1 MRHSFLMVP
10 LVMLS
15 LLTVTAQSIP
25 YDVIIVRGDIYP
37 DWTVA
42 TAYARKTGS
51 MILLLF
57 PGQNDG
63 EIISMIEGLS
73 QFKKNVRVLVVGQPN
88 AIPED
93 FYRKLSGIASA
104 ERVGGINRVET
115 SINLATY
122 YWRDANSLIVVDGLR
137 SELYLPALLLSIN
150 KSAPIIYSSNG
161 SLPNLRDLLLQMS
174 SVKTIYVVDRSLNNR
189 TMDDIKSMGINI
201 VELGSVNV
209 TISSRPTE
217 ERQTSTYLIFLALI
231 LASTLVLSAVLLLNR
246 RKGKASNVLQ
256 FFSPDE
262 RRIIEV
268 ISERGEIGQDDLSEI
283 TGFSRPKISR
293 IVSDLVDRR
302 VLERER
308 VGKTFIVRLTENFI
322 SASGL
327 APGKGERSY
336 EHTQNDED

>member
-1 MRHSFLMVP
+1 MLVP
-10 LVMLS
+10 LVVLNF
-15 LLTVTAQSIP
+15 LTVTAQSIP

-42 TAYARKTGS
+42 TAYAKKTGS
-51 MILLLF
+51 MVLLLF

-73 QFKKNVRVLVVGQPN
+73 QFKKNVRILVIGQPN
-88 AIPED
+88 AIPDD
-93 FYRKLSGIASA
+93 FYRKISGIASA

-137 SELYLPALLLSIN
+137 PELYLPALLLSIN

-161 SLPNLRDLLLQMS
+161 SLPNLRDFLNQMS
-174 SVKTIYVVDRSLNNR
+174 SVKTVYVIDRSLENR
-189 TMDDIKSMGINI
+189 TIDDIKSMGINV

-209 TISSRPTE
+209 TISSSKSIE
-217 ERQTSTYLIFLALI
+217 EKQAGMYVFLVLILFSALAL
-231 LASTLVLSAVLLLNR
+231 SAALFLNR
-246 RKGKASNVLQ
+246 RRRKTLDVLQ

-262 RRIIEV
+262 RRVIEI
-268 ISERGEIGQDDLSEI
+268 ISERGEISQDDLSEI

-293 IVSDLVDRR
+293 IVSDLVDRK

-308 VGKTFIVRLTENFI
+308 AGKTFIVRLTENFI
-322 SASGL
+322 STSGL

-336 EHTQNDED
+336 EHTKNDED